1 VTRRSPLL
9 GVCVTCFVL
18 GALVMFLFEAPVT
31 RIVGV
36 ALLFAFIVSGVF
48 LVADPEWLGRDEE
61 G

>member
-1 VTRRSPLL
+1 M
-9 GVCVTCFVL
+9 L
-18 GALVMFLFEAPVT
+18 GALVMIVTEAPLA
-31 RIVGV
+31 RIAGV